1 MNKEQLKDLLQLA
14 DDYYTINEDVL
25 TQEDIDRINNLK
37 GVIKNELGEQEMP
50 TGDFAFWLNQHE
62 DEHLKGWAVIV
73 LDWDPATKPLKEW
86 LIYLSKMLDEHID
99 NLNKEYR

>member
-1 MNKEQLKDLLQLA
+1 MDRTTLIDLKQLV

-25 TQEDIDRINNLK
+25 TEDDVSHIQNLK
-37 GVIKNELGEQEMP
+37 KAIDEDLAKTNLS

-73 LDWDPATKPLKEW
+73 LDWDPATKSLEEW
-86 LIYLSKMLDEHID
+86 LIYLSKTLDEHID
-99 NLNKEYR
+99 NLNKEHY